1 VGFVTRHKER
11 DGKLQENLQ
20 KLMDVINS
28 DLTNDENVLAV
39 FYGGS
44 IAKGN
49 DDLYSDLDLR
59 VVVKEEVFEEY
70 RINKKD
76 RAKNW
81 GDVLYYEDFPWA
93 THSVAHFRSFVKVD
107 TFYYKPKD
115 LQPSIY
121 LKEEAKIVYD
131 PYGIVKEIYEK
142 SQALDYRLTIEEFEI
157 WRGKFFAHMHEVYRR
172 VMRGEIY
179 YALSSLNMMRWYIA
193 SGWDMEKNNL
203 PNEYGV
209 WSKYEGKRA
218 GFEDWQL
225 SLLES
230 WDCDRNPYNIMNVLK
245 LITPEFKR
253 VHKKLCE
260 KLEIEEN
267 SEWVN
272 EIIEMVS

>member
-1 VGFVTRHKER
+1 VGFVTRHKQR
-11 DGKLQENLQ
+11 DRKLQENLQ
-20 KLMDVINS
+20 KLMDAINN

-44 IAKGN
+44 IAKRN

-59 VVVKEEVFEEY
+59 VVVKEEMFEEY
-70 RINKKD
+70 RKNKKG
-76 RAKNW
+76 RAENW
-81 GDVLYYEDFPWA
+81 GEVLFYEDFPRA

-121 LKEEAKIVYD
+121 LKEEVKIVYD
-131 PYGIVKEIYEK
+131 PYGIVKDIHKK
-142 SQALDYRLTIEEFEI
+142 SQAFNYRLTIEEFEI

-179 YALSSLNMMRWYIA
+179 YALRSLDMMRWYVA
-193 SGWDMEKNNL
+193 TGWDMEKDKL
-203 PNEYGV
+203 PNEFGI
-209 WSKYEGKRA
+209 WTKYEGKRA
-218 GFEDWQL
+218 EFEDWQL

-245 LITPEFKR
+245 SIAPEFKR

-260 KLEIEEN
+260 KLNIEEN

-272 EIIEMVS
+272 EIIDMAF